1 MRSML
6 LELRIE
12 NLLLI
17 ERAELR
23 FGPGLNAIT
32 GETGAGKTVLA
43 HSLDLLMGGRARPQ
57 IVRPGAEEAYVEGVF
72 ELPDGLLDDPELA
85 ELAERLPEGEAEL
98 VLARRVFGSGRT
110 SAYVQGRSA
119 TVADL
124 RALGSRLLAFYGQHE
139 HRRLTLAS
147 AQLEILDSFAG
158 AEHLEL
164 RERYRAAHAQVLATR
179 RDLEELLAKEGAR
192 ERDLDLMRFELEEIE
207 AAAPDPDE
215 LAELEAERGRLRHAE
230 GLRTAALGA
239 LAAVAGADEDGGGA
253 ASLLAAAEGSLGDA
267 RGVDAEL
274 DALGDRVAAA
284 AVELSDLASELR
296 AYAEGIDAEP
306 GRLEVVEERLA
317 AIDRL
322 QRKHG
327 GTIEAVLEHAERC
340 RAEIERL
347 ENAETLADELRA
359 QLDEQAAE
367 RARLAAQLSE
377 GRREAAPR
385 LEAAVAEALEGL
397 AMEGARLEVRLDPVG
412 EDGEPGFGPHGAET
426 VELLV
431 ATNPG
436 MPVSPLRDAASG
448 GELSRIML
456 ALSGVARHGR
466 APVRVFDEIDAGVGG
481 TTGRAVGE
489 RLRELGEAGQV
500 ICITHLPQVASMAQ
514 THFRITKH
522 VEDGA
527 TVAAVERVDGE
538 ELVAEIV
545 RMLGAERGDEAASRH
560 ARELLAA

>member
-1 MRSML
+1 ML

-284 AVELSDLASELR
+284 AVEPSDLASELR

>member
-1 MRSML
+1 ML